1 MPLPLSDYASL
12 IEPTWLAI
20 IFSGTALSPLPL
32 GEGQGEGG
40 GGGGGG
46 SGLAQYAALGHPSC
60 AARLFHPPND

>member
-32 GEGQGEGG
+32 GEGE
-40 GGGGGG
+40 G
-46 SGLAQYAALGHPSC
+46 SGLAQDAALGHPSC

>member
-20 IFSGTALSPLPL
+20 IFSGTALSPFPL
-32 GEGQGEGG
+32 GEGQGE
-40 GGGGGG
+40 G

-60 AARLFHPPND
+60 AARLFPPPND